1 MSEITVDKTHALL
14 EKLAEYV
21 VTEVATKKELA
32 QKAGKKD
39 LEKLEKKVDTLID
52 GMDSQAKEHE
62 IFRLEQAAI
71 SKTLD
76 RHEKRITTLEA
87 GGAGL
92 DQWFKAKCFI
102 IFKSCR

>member
-1 MSEITVDKTHALL
+1 MSEITVEKTHALL

-21 VTEVATKKELA
+21 VNEVATKKELA
-32 QKAGKKD
+32 QRAGKKD

-76 RHEKRITTLEA
+76 RHENRITALEEK
-87 GGAGL
+87 
-92 DQWFKAKCFI
+92 DQGMG
-102 IFKSCR
+102 R